1 MASLNLTFN
10 PLSENHLFQVPKVA
24 IVNRFGCTFKTVYSS
39 HPWDPQKVAVVYRWL
54 LCRGFSIKMVSKLAW
69 RDFFWLL
76 LRGSLFSEV
85 AVNTGLTVVQIKLFS
100 SKGDR
105 NFYVGKPIVT
115 DAKFFDAVHQKFK
128 DFVGPFVA
136 ATAGAFVVD
145 FAVESKQGT

>member
-1 MASLNLTFN
+1 M
-10 PLSENHLFQVPKVA
+10 
-24 IVNRFGCTFKTVYSS
+24 
-39 HPWDPQKVAVVYRWL
+39 
-54 LCRGFSIKMVSKLAW
+54 
-69 RDFFWLL
+69 
-76 LRGSLFSEV
+76 
-85 AVNTGLTVVQIKLFS
+85 AVNTGLTVVHIKLFS

-145 FAVESKQGT
+145 FAVEPKQGT